1 MRSLVAAGDS
11 HRGRVRDGNED
22 ALLMKQSVFAVAD
35 GMGGHLA
42 GEVASATALDPVE
55 ELDGRVFPDA
65 TAAVTA
71 LRDAVVAAN
80 GRVSQLAEDNPEY
93 RGMGTT
99 LTAALVE
106 GRRLHVA
113 HVGDSRAYLLR
124 DGHFSQLTDD
134 HTFVQ
139 HLIDEGQITREE
151 AANHPQR
158 SIITRAIGVSPEVD
172 VDSMSLDLQPHDQLL
187 LCSDGLTGV
196 VPDGEIADTLQRE
209 SDPDAAVKALIDR
222 ANAAGGPDNITVVLL
237 RYEDT
242 DAPSNGPTTIAISSR
257 TDRDDGDWARQ
268 LGTYGGDRVGDNYQG
283 GDDGTVSASRILGRS
298 LAIVLGLAVLVGA
311 VWGGGSFLLSR
322 SFYIGLDGDQV
333 VIYEGI
339 DRSIG
344 TLQLSR
350 VIERTELTL
359 EDIPSYYHEFL
370 ESGRPAA
377 DLNDAR
383 RRVAAIPTRDTAADV
398 TGTDEDEGDAEGDA
412 AGGTSNAVGGQ
423 GDADGDA

>member
-1 MRSLVAAGDS
+1 
-11 HRGRVRDGNED
+11 
-22 ALLMKQSVFAVAD
+22 MKQSVFAVAD

-55 ELDGRVFPDA
+55 ELDGKVFADA

-99 LTAALVE
+99 LTAAMIE

-196 VPDGEIADTLQRE
+196 VPDAEIADTLQRE

-222 ANAAGGPDNITVVLL
+222 ANAGGGPDNITVLLL

-242 DAPSNGPTTIAISSR
+242 DAPSAGPTTIAISSR
-257 TDRDDGDWARQ
+257 TDRDDSDWARQ
-268 LGTYGGDRVGDNYQG
+268 LGTYGGDRVGDAYQG

-359 EDIPSYYHEFL
+359 DDIPSYYHEFL

-398 TGTDEDEGDAEGDA
+398 TGTDEDEADGEGDA
-412 AGGTSNAVGGQ
+412 AGTSPNAAGGRS
-423 GDADGDA
+423 DADGDT